1 METSKTCFSDFSAIE
16 IYILAV
22 GVGWGWRGVL
32 VRLCM
37 GGAYGYSD
45 GRVMCLVD
53 E

>member
-1 METSKTCFSDFSAIE
+1 M
-16 IYILAV
+16 
-22 GVGWGWRGVL
+22 GWGKGRGGP
-32 VRLCM
+32 VRLGV